1 MSVGDDGP
9 TLMTPRLQA
18 LPVTLWNAGYVAEE
32 LARKVALAARPA
44 PGLGVG
50 GLFAGP
56 DARGTAE
63 PAALRR
69 ELRHRAGAGRA
80 ALTWVVRDHDGV
92 AVGLLGA
99 DTRARRAAVAVVI
112 GPDERRCGYG
122 AEIVRAL
129 ASWLEAYRLALVETR
144 VRADDP
150 ASERLAMVTSFQPTR
165 VVLATGWR
173 LWCRPPSR

>member
-1 MSVGDDGP
+1 MGGDGP
-9 TLMTPRLQA
+9 TLTTPRLQA
-18 LPVTLWNAGYVAEE
+18 LPVTVWNAGYVAEE

-56 DARGTAE
+56 DARGTTE

-69 ELRHRAGAGRA
+69 ELRHRTGAGRA
-80 ALTWVVRDHDGV
+80 ALTWVVRDHGGV

-99 DTRARRAAVAVVI
+99 DTRAHRAAVAVVI
-112 GPDERRCGYG
+112 GPDERRRGYG

-129 ASWLEAYRLALVETR
+129 ATWLEASLLALVETR
-144 VRADDP
+144 VRADDA
-150 ASERLAMVTSFQPTR
+150 ASERLAMATSFQPTR
-165 VVLATGWR
+165 VVLTTGWR